1 MGPDRREQTEPVRT
15 VDLDAVSNDT
25 PHFCAPAQLFVV
37 VVVVMY
43 LVKSYLTFTFLCNV
57 NIYGEL
63 LKCTIIMFPFFLPSF
78 LPSSLLSFL
87 YPLYVFFYLIYFLLK
102 DNCFTD

>member
-43 LVKSYLTFTFLCNV
+43 LVKSYLT
-57 NIYGEL
+57 
-63 LKCTIIMFPFFLPSF
+63 
-78 LPSSLLSFL
+78 L
-87 YPLYVFFYLIYFLLK
+87 YFNSEKAKLG
-102 DNCFTD
+102 

>member
-1 MGPDRREQTEPVRT
+1 MGPDRREQTEPVRI

-25 PHFCAPAQLFVV
+25 LHFCAPAQLFVV

-63 LKCTIIMFPFFLPSF
+63 LKCTIIMFPFFLSSF
-78 LPSSLLSFL
+78 LPSTLFSLLL
-87 YPLYVFFYLIYFLLK
+87 
-102 DNCFTD
+102 

>member
-37 VVVVMY
+37 VVVVVMY
-43 LVKSYLTFTFLCNV
+43 LVKIIFNIHIFVQCKYLW
-57 NIYGEL
+57 
-63 LKCTIIMFPFFLPSF
+63 
-78 LPSSLLSFL
+78 
-87 YPLYVFFYLIYFLLK
+87 
-102 DNCFTD
+102 